1 MEKEKIISIA
11 VGFLV
16 LGLVIFLVPWTK
28 QPPGQREGPIIERG
42 GTKLQPT
49 TRTPAPIS
57 AIVPESNSSA
67 SLNVA
72 KPTVVVPA
80 SPGGSESLR
89 RFSLKIQ
96 DDKFSPDTV
105 IVNKG
110 DVIQLSI
117 TAVDKKYDFTQPDFG
132 FKKSISRG
140 QTQEIGFQASAVG
153 KFIFFC
159 GACGGPDKGPVGY
172 IIIVAK

>member
-1 MEKEKIISIA
+1 MRLIRDFKLEGKR
-11 VGFLV
+11 V
-16 LGLVIFLVPWTK
+16 LLRCDLNVPFENGEIQA
-28 QPPGQREGPIIERG
+28 QP
-42 GTKLQPT
+42 GT
-49 TRTPAPIS
+49 RAPAPIDVK
-57 AIVPESNSSA
+57 VPGSNSLA
-67 SLNVA
+67 PPNVA
-72 KPTVVVPA
+72 KPTTVVPA

-117 TAVDKKYDFTQPDFG
+117 TALDKNYDFTQPDFG
-132 FKKSISRG
+132 FKKSISKG

-153 KFIFFC
+153 KFTFFC
-159 GACGGPDKGPVGY
+159 SACGGPDKGPVGY
-172 IIIVAK
+172 IIIAAK

>member
-1 MEKEKIISIA
+1 MEKGKIISIV
-11 VGFLV
+11 VGVLV
-16 LGLVIFLVPWTK
+16 LGLVILVPWAK
-28 QPPGQREGPIIERG
+28 RFPGLFQKPTLENG
-42 GTKLQPT
+42 GTESQPG
-49 TRTPAPIS
+49 TRTRAPLN
-57 AIVPESNSSA
+57 AMVPDSNSLVPS
-67 SLNVA
+67 NVA
-72 KPTVVVPA
+72 KPTTVAPA

-117 TAVDKKYDFTQPDFG
+117 TALDKNYDFTQPDFG
-132 FKKSISRG
+132 FKKSISKG
-140 QTQEIGFQASAVG
+140 QTQEIGFQASATG
-153 KFIFFC
+153 KFTFFC
-159 GACGGPDKGPVGY
+159 NACGGPDKGPIGY